1 MTIILLIV
9 SGFFTGLGFLFR
21 YLNQYADW
29 LNWVG
34 VGAWIIACLFAIWA
48 IVSLFQWLIE
58 RRRRKAQL
66 WHKRYVDLTAAQ
78 HTQKIILEFHCP
90 CSSFQYCR
98 LFMQQRR
105 KHKTRRFLRKR
116 KRRTDIRRTCDGSPF
131 RPDCRRDPQ
140 RFV

>member
-1 MTIILLIV
+1 MTIILLIA

-21 YLNQYADW
+21 YLNQFADW

-34 VGAWIIACLFAIWA
+34 VGSWIIACLFAIWA

-78 HTQKIILEFHCP
+78 HTQKIILEFP
-90 CSSFQYCR
+90 QDPTRTPAPYINYPG
-98 LFMQQRR
+98 QKNPPR
-105 KHKTRRFLRKR
+105 KNTNK
-116 KRRTDIRRTCDGSPF
+116 GS
-131 RPDCRRDPQ
+131 RGNGKK
-140 RFV
+140 

>member
-1 MTIILLIV
+1 MTIILLIA

-78 HTQKIILEFHCP
+78 HTQKIILEIPQSAQKPYINYLPPKCAGNNVN
-90 CSSFQYCR
+90 
-98 LFMQQRR
+98 
-105 KHKTRRFLRKR
+105 KGKR
-116 KRRTDIRRTCDGSPF
+116 SNGKR
-131 RPDCRRDPQ
+131 
-140 RFV
+140 